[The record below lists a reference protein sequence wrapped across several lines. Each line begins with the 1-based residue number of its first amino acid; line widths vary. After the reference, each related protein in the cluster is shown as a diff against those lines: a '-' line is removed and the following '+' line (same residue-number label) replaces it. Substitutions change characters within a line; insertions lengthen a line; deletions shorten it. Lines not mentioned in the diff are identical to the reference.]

1 MKINLVILDREKYIK
16 AKTYIKNKNFNIVL
30 GNLLEQKG
38 DLVTAGNSFG
48 FMDGGLDL
56 EFIKKYGWKLQ
67 EKVQKLIKNRPL
79 KELLVGENIIV
90 DLEEN
95 KKLIYA
101 PTMRIPSILE
111 DNNINIYL
119 AFKGILVTCK
129 SLNIKKINIK
139 EINIKEINIK
149 EINIK
154 EINIKEINIPL
165 LGEGVGQMSIHIIIK
180 QMEQAYMD
188 LVEDYYPENWWES
201 SKMHQLLY
209 TEIDKIKDLQY

>member
-1 MKINLVILDREKYIK
+1 MKINLVILDRKKYIK
-16 AKTYIKNKNFNIVL
+16 AKTYIKNKNFNIIL
-30 GNLLEQKG
+30 GDLLEQKG
-38 DLVTAGNSFG
+38 DLVTAGNGFG

-119 AFKGILVTCK
+119 AFKGILATCK
-129 SLNIKKINIK
+129 SL
-139 EINIKEINIK
+139 
-149 EINIK
+149 
-154 EINIKEINIPL
+154 NIKEINIPL

>member
-56 EFIKKYGWKLQ
+56 EFIKKYGWELQ
-67 EKVQKLIKNRPL
+67 EKVQKLIKKRPL
-79 KELLVGENIIV
+79 KELLIGENIVII
-90 DLEEN
+90 LKEN

-101 PTMRIPSILE
+101 PTMRIPTILE
-111 DNNINIYL
+111 DNSINAYL
-119 AFKGILVTCK
+119 TFKGILATCK
-129 SLNIKKINIK
+129 NLNIK
-139 EINIKEINIK
+139 EINV
-149 EINIK
+149 
-154 EINIKEINIPL
+154 PL
-165 LGEGVGQMSIHIIIK
+165 LGEGVGQMPIHIIIK

-188 LVEDYYPENWWES
+188 LVGDYYPENWWQS
-201 SKMHQLLY
+201 SKKHQLLY
-209 TEIDKIKDLQY
+209 KEIDKIKDLQY

>member
-16 AKTYIKNKNFNIVL
+16 VKNYIKNKNFNIIL

-129 SLNIKKINIK
+129 SLNIK
-139 EINIKEINIK
+139 
-149 EINIK
+149 
-154 EINIKEINIPL
+154 EINIPL
-165 LGEGVGQMSIHIIIK
+165 LGEGVGQMPIHKIIK

-188 LVEDYYPENWWES
+188 LVGDYYPENWWES

-209 TEIDKIKDLQY
+209 KKENEIKDLQY